1 MDKFMSQKEVKRA
14 QVLDR
19 LKEGKISQQQASQ
32 QLGITPRQVRRLAK
46 RYQQEGMTGLIS
58 KKRGRTSN
66 RRLDEATCAAA
77 IGLIGTHYRDFGPT
91 LACEKLAELHGMQLS
106 VESTRQL
113 MITAGYWKAKRG
125 GTVCAHPMRERR
137 ARFGELIQID
147 GSPHDWFE
155 GRGEYCTLLVFIDTN
170 PTYKTTIA
178 HRGAKM
184 RPTRNTGNVMEDI
197 KQYMQGIGQAARA
210 ASRVMAQA
218 DTATKNRAL
227 TEIAAVLQNQSAQL
241 LAANAKDVAAARSSG
256 LDAAS
261 VDRLT
266 LSEKSVCTM
275 AEGLLQ
281 IAQLPDLI
289 GAISDLSYR
298 PSGIQVGKMRVPL
311 GVIGII
317 YESRPNVT
325 ADAAGLCLK
334 SGNAAI
340 LRGGSEAI
348 HSNQAIAA
356 CVHAGLRAAGLPVTA
371 VQVIATT
378 DRAAVGELITM
389 KDYVD
394 VIVPRGGKSLIAR
407 ISDEAKVPVIKHLD
421 GICHVYIDD
430 EADLDK
436 AIRIADNA
444 KTQRYGVCNTMET
457 LLVAQGIAAK
467 VLPGLC
473 KIYLEKNVELR
484 GDDAA
489 RALVPQMK
497 VATEEDWRTEYLAPI
512 LSVRVVAGLDAA
524 IEHIN
529 TYSSQHTDSIV
540 TENYSKAMRFL
551 REVDSSSVMVNA
563 STRFADGFEYG
574 LGAEIG
580 ISTDKIHARG
590 PVGLEGLTSQKYI
603 VLGSGQVRV

>member
-1 MDKFMSQKEVKRA
+1 
-14 QVLDR
+14 
-19 LKEGKISQQQASQ
+19 
-32 QLGITPRQVRRLAK
+32 
-46 RYQQEGMTGLIS
+46 
-58 KKRGRTSN
+58 
-66 RRLDEATCAAA
+66 
-77 IGLIGTHYRDFGPT
+77 
-91 LACEKLAELHGMQLS
+91 MQ
-106 VESTRQL
+106 
-113 MITAGYWKAKRG
+113 
-125 GTVCAHPMRERR
+125 
-137 ARFGELIQID
+137 
-147 GSPHDWFE
+147 
-155 GRGEYCTLLVFIDTN
+155 
-170 PTYKTTIA
+170 
-178 HRGAKM
+178 
-184 RPTRNTGNVMEDI
+184 DI
-197 KQYMQGIGQAARA
+197 KVYMRQIGQQARA
-210 ASRVMAQA
+210 ASRIMAQA

-227 TEIAAVLQNQSAQL
+227 TEIAAALQSQSVQL
-241 LAANAKDVAAARSSG
+241 LAANARDVAAARANG
-256 LDAAS
+256 LDDAS

-266 LSEKSVCTM
+266 LTEKTVHGM
-275 AEGLLQ
+275 AEGLRQ

-298 PSGIQVGKMRVPL
+298 PSGIQVGRMRVPL

-340 LRGGSEAI
+340 LRGGSEALN
-348 HSNQAIAA
+348 SNQSIAA
-356 CVHAGLRAAGLPVTA
+356 CVHAGLRAAGLPETA

-407 ISDEAKVPVIKHLD
+407 ISEEARIPVIKHLD
-421 GICHVYIDD
+421 GVCHVYIDD

-444 KTQRYGVCNTMET
+444 KTHRYGVCNAMET
-457 LLVAQGIAAK
+457 LLVAQDVAAT

-473 KIYLEKNVELR
+473 KIYLDKNVELR

-497 VATEEDWRTEYLAPI
+497 AATEEDWRTEYLAPI
-512 LSVRVVAGLDAA
+512 LAVRVVAGLDEA

-540 TENYSKAMRFL
+540 TENYTRAMRFL

-590 PVGLEGLTSQKYI
+590 PVGLEGLTSQKFI
-603 VLGSGQVRV
+603 VLGSGQVRI